1 MENNFNSDSLSNT
14 TDVNPENLVA
24 EVRAELTEIDSM
36 DVSDHADR
44 FEQLNGAELGIEY
57 ESNIHT
63 FGELLEDA
71 AAEGG
76 LASADFAG

>member
-1 MENNFNSDSLSNT
+1 MENNFNDDSLSNT

-44 FEQLNGAELGIEY
+44 FEQLHNKL
-57 ESNIHT
+57 N
-63 FGELLEDA
+63 
-71 AAEGG
+71 
-76 LASADFAG
+76 SALSSIDGM

>member
-1 MENNFNSDSLSNT
+1 MENNFNGDSLSNT

-44 FEQLNGAELGIEY
+44 FEQIHNKLN
-57 ESNIHT
+57 
-63 FGELLEDA
+63 
-71 AAEGG
+71 
-76 LASADFAG
+76 SALSSIDGM

>member
-1 MENNFNSDSLSNT
+1 MENNFNDDSLSNT

-44 FEQLNGAELGIEY
+44 FDQLHNKL
-57 ESNIHT
+57 N
-63 FGELLEDA
+63 
-71 AAEGG
+71 
-76 LASADFAG
+76 SALSSIDGM

>member
-1 MENNFNSDSLSNT
+1 MENDFNGDSLSNT

-44 FEQLNGAELGIEY
+44 FEQLHNKL
-57 ESNIHT
+57 N
-63 FGELLEDA
+63 
-71 AAEGG
+71 
-76 LASADFAG
+76 SALSSIDGM